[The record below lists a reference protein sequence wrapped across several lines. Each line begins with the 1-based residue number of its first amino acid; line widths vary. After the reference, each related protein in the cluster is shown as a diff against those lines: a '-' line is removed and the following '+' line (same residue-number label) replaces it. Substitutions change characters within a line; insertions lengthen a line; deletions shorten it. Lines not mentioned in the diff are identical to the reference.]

1 MEVEKLIVDYLTYE
15 ATAAVFNEYASS
27 HASANNVESAID
39 NAECMSYNSILT
51 FYVLLDCL
59 MRAMRSR
66 PALRNYTNMHNI
78 AWSSIFRQHFPA
90 EKLDSKASF
99 RAKLLHLTVLTSQ
112 RTMPD
117 IVDSDIT
124 VALEALR
131 TSHGKRRSHFT
142 QSKSSTCPLSRSQL
156 AQLPI
161 GVEYRAHHIEVL
173 RDNGSTHVDPPLA
186 RLLPLL
192 CKLAAYRG
200 AMDTNSTTIIRDW
213 MNCVGQLMLQ
223 AAIEMLLVHGI
234 AEADVLREIFSWSWK
249 ADNNVDEM
257 HPHQHEREVSEWEK
271 IKAGWAGLVSL
282 QSEIFVSAIINICSA
297 LASIKIYTT
306 CTSPSSSCSIIP
318 TPYV

>member
-1 MEVEKLIVDYLTYE
+1 MYVIQLYSNLYLILDSLT
-15 ATAAVFNEYASS
+15 
-27 HASANNVESAID
+27 
-39 NAECMSYNSILT
+39 
-51 FYVLLDCL
+51 
-59 MRAMRSR
+59 RAMRSH
-66 PALRNYTNMHNI
+66 PALRNNANIHDI
-78 AWSSIFRQHFPA
+78 AWSSIFRQHFPG

-99 RAKLLHLTVLTSQ
+99 RTKLLHLTVLTSQ

-142 QSKSSTCPLSRSQL
+142 QSKSSSCPLSRTQL

-161 GVEYRAHHIEVL
+161 GIEYRAHHIEVL

-192 CKLAAYRG
+192 CKLSAYRG
-200 AMDTNSTTIIRDW
+200 AMDTNSTAIIRDW

-249 ADNNVDEM
+249 ADSNVDEM

-282 QSEIFVSAIINICSA
+282 QSNFLISVIANVCSA
-297 LASIKIYTT
+297 LASIEIYTT
-306 CTSPSSSCSIIP
+306 CTSPSSSRSILS
-318 TPYV
+318 TPYIRKRHDGLS